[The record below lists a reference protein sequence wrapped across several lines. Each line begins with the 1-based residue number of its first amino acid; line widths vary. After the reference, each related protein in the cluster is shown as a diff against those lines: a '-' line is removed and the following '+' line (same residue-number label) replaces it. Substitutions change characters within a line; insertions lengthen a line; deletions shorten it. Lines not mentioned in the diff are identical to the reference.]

1 MDLSSEAVSRVAIH
15 NAGDVVLARQLARR
29 LAAQLGFG
37 KADQTRLATA
47 VSELTRNVIEYA
59 GNGECLVFD
68 ASDDVFRCIRI
79 VVEDHGPGI
88 ADLGRAMQDGYSTG
102 GSLGAGLPGTKR
114 LVNSFL
120 IESSPGLTRITISMA
135 IRKVLQ

>member
-1 MDLSSEAVSRVAIH
+1 MGSSSDAVVAIH
-15 NAGDVVLARQLARR
+15 NASDVVLARQLARR
-29 LAAQLGFG
+29 LAGQLGFG

-59 GNGECLVFD
+59 GSGECHLFD

-88 ADLGRAMQDGYSTG
+88 ADLEQAMQDGFSTG

-114 LVNSFL
+114 LVNSFS
-120 IESSPGLTRITISMA
+120 IETSPGLTRITISMA
-135 IRKVLQ
+135 MRKVVQ